1 MRAMPEL
8 MVIDRKE
15 WPHGVRCMDCREK
28 LKDGDPY
35 TERLESMVEGTPV
48 TEVICLACATRD

>member
-1 MRAMPEL
+1 